1 MENKNAVLI
10 FTVLLAFATL
20 YTLSFNWASKRFEAK
35 ASIHGQY
42 IADSLQEN
50 NLLGSLTLEEAE
62 KKAVRRSK
70 PRREEEKRVQTH
82 RVPAAARWHRD
93 HKRLIGE
100 AVDVIVF
107 MSRASG
113 VRRVEQALR
122 ITGFDGTE
130 YRTEPLAAPFLN
142 IVN

>member
-62 KKAVRRSK
+62 NFKKEIIEKGIGGSFVIALHNDELIPVTK
-70 PRREEEKRVQTH
+70 AKEIIEEE
-82 RVPAAARWHRD
+82 
-93 HKRLIGE
+93 
-100 AVDVIVF
+100 
-107 MSRASG
+107 
-113 VRRVEQALR
+113 
-122 ITGFDGTE
+122 
-130 YRTEPLAAPFLN
+130 
-142 IVN
+142 